1 MLTIEILGTGCPNCR
16 RLEAETRAALDSLE
30 PGIAY
35 ELVKVTDFL
44 EIADYG
50 VLSVPGLVMN
60 ETVVCSGRIP
70 KRDQIVQ
77 WVREAAEVSEE
88 NK

>member
-1 MLTIEILGTGCPNCR
+1 MIAIKILGTGCPNCK
-16 RLEAETRAALDSLE
+16 RLEAEVRATLDAMA
-30 PGIAY
+30 PRIDY
-35 ELVKVTDFL
+35 ELVKVTDFM

-70 KRDQIVQ
+70 RREQIMQWARDAATISGE
-77 WVREAAEVSEE
+77 EA
-88 NK
+88 

>member
-1 MLTIEILGTGCPNCR
+1 MLTIKILGTGCPNCH
-16 RLEAETRAALDSLE
+16 RLEAETRATLDALE
-30 PGIAY
+30 PAIDY
-35 ELVKVTDFL
+35 ELVKVTDFM

-70 KRDQIVQ
+70 KREQIVQ
-77 WVREAAEVSEE
+77 WARDAAAVSGERS
-88 NK
+88 